1 MITSTSLR
9 SINEDRTLS
18 SSDVG
23 ASGTSTMMSISDN
36 SFDNFMK
43 YVKGDSGVDAPPP
56 HPPVDV
62 EIAIGDDMN
71 GGGKHQY
78 GYTGSNGH
86 HHPHTTTTTNT
97 VINRQR
103 SSIFALRDGHKI
115 EFTNVLVSTKGSS
128 KKPSKIILDS
138 LSSSFEPKKLTAV
151 MGPSGSGKTSLLKV
165 LTGRMGKTGAA
176 GLNYSGTVLLD
187 GNVVDPAD
195 ITIRKKIAYV
205 EQDVSIP
212 ATCTPREAIRFSAR
226 LRLDKHVTDA
236 EVEELVEDIL
246 DNLGLQK
253 VADTLIGGGPLMS
266 GGLSGGEKKRVQ
278 CGVELV
284 TNPSLL
290 ILDEPTSGLDS
301 YSAQELMDVL
311 RKIADAGATV
321 VVTIHQPPPPVVRK
335 IDNLLLLLGGKIL
348 YDGKMGMAVEETFE
362 KRGYPKPDDYNIAD
376 WILVSV
382 DGRAEFLKLS
392 LPSPISNTT
401 FSCIPII
408 NTKNSKLYRLLP

>member
-1 MITSTSLR
+1 MITSLR
-9 SINEDRTLS
+9 SIAEDTTLS
-18 SSDVG
+18 ASEVG
-23 ASGTSTMMSISDN
+23 ASGTSTMIRDGN
-36 SFDNFMK
+36 TSFDEFLK
-43 YVKGDSGVDAPPP
+43 FAKGEGDEVPPP
-56 HPPVDV
+56 PADV
-62 EIAIGDDMN
+62 EIAIGN
-71 GGGKHQY
+71 GNVSSANGTHQHLDFNS
-78 GYTGSNGH
+78 TL
-86 HHPHTTTTTNT
+86 
-97 VINRQR
+97 RQQR
-103 SSIFALRDGHKI
+103 SSSIFALRDGHKI
-115 EFTNVLVSTKGSS
+115 DFTNVLVSTKSS
-128 KKPSKIILDS
+128 SNQPSKIILDS

-165 LTGRMGKTGAA
+165 LTGRMGSSGAA
-176 GLNYSGTVLLD
+176 GLHYSGTVLLD
-187 GNVVDPAD
+187 GNVVDPSD
-195 ITIRKKIAYV
+195 ITVRKKIAYV

-226 LRLDKHVTDA
+226 LRLDRRVPDT

-253 VADTLIGGGPLMS
+253 VADTLIGGGPLIS

-348 YDGKMGMAVEETFE
+348 YDGKMGMMVEETFT

-376 WILVSV
+376 WILVSSGS
-382 DGRAEFLKLS
+382 DH
-392 LPSPISNTT
+392 T
-401 FSCIPII
+401 
-408 NTKNSKLYRLLP
+408 

>member
-1 MITSTSLR
+1 MLTSLR

-18 SSDVG
+18 
-23 ASGTSTMMSISDN
+23 ASEITGD
-36 SFDNFMK
+36 SFDDFLN
-43 YVKGDSGVDAPPP
+43 YVTSSSAKGEGGVAAPPP
-56 HPPVDV
+56 PPADI
-62 EIAIGDDMN
+62 EIATQKGNTSNDN
-71 GGGKHQY
+71 GSHHH
-78 GYTGSNGH
+78 H
-86 HHPHTTTTTNT
+86 HHPPHASSSANNGHATGQHPAA
-97 VINRQR
+97 VSRQR

-115 EFTNVLVSTKGSS
+115 DFANVLVSTKGTS

-138 LSSSFEPKKLTAV
+138 LSSSFPPKKLTAV

-165 LTGRMGKTGAA
+165 LTGRMGKSGAA
-176 GLNYSGTVLLD
+176 GLNYTGTVLLD
-187 GNVVDPAD
+187 GKVVDPAD
-195 ITIRKKIAYV
+195 IAVRKKIAYV

-226 LRLDKHVTDA
+226 LRLDKRITDA

-246 DNLGLQK
+246 DNLGLRK
-253 VADTLIGGGPLMS
+253 AADTLIGGGPLMS

-335 IDNLLLLLGGKIL
+335 IDNLLLLLGGKII
-348 YDGKMGMAVEETFE
+348 YDGKMGMMVEDTFAE
-362 KRGYPKPDDYNIAD
+362 RGYPKPEDYNIAD
-376 WILVSV
+376 WVLVSV
-382 DGRAEFLKLS
+382 RD
-392 LPSPISNTT
+392 
-401 FSCIPII
+401 
-408 NTKNSKLYRLLP
+408 

>member
-1 MITSTSLR
+1 MLTSLR

-18 SSDVG
+18 ASDIG
-23 ASGTSTMMSISDN
+23 ASGTSTIMSGN
-36 SFDNFMK
+36 ESFDDFLK
-43 YVKGDSGVDAPPP
+43 YVTGSGTHGHEGVLAAPPP
-56 HPPVDV
+56 PADV
-62 EIAIGDDMN
+62 EIAIEKGNTKND
-71 GGGKHQY
+71 
-78 GYTGSNGH
+78 NGH
-86 HHPHTTTTTNT
+86 HYPPHASSSSTNNNKPT
-97 VINRQR
+97 KEQQVVINRQR

-115 EFTNVLVSTKGSS
+115 DFTNVLVSTKGTA

-138 LSSSFEPKKLTAV
+138 LSSSFPPKKLTAV

-176 GLNYSGTVLLD
+176 GLNYTGTVLLD
-187 GNVVDPAD
+187 GTVVDPAD
-195 ITIRKKIAYV
+195 ITVRKKIAYV

-226 LRLDKHVTDA
+226 LRLDKRISDA

-246 DNLGLQK
+246 DNLGLRK

-348 YDGKMGMAVEETFE
+348 YDGKMGMVVEETFAE
-362 KRGYPKPDDYNIAD
+362 RGYPKPDDYNIAD

-382 DGRAEFLKLS
+382 DDY
-392 LPSPISNTT
+392 ID
-401 FSCIPII
+401 
-408 NTKNSKLYRLLP
+408 